1 MNIYKIRTLV
11 TFNTCVEDDDKDA
24 MDCNCEKH
32 DYNDYDKHDHDDYDT
47 HDREYNYVIH
57 IPFHATSK
65 GIYSFHMVQSLNPTN
80 IQEWIGK

>member
-1 MNIYKIRTLV
+1 MQ
-11 TFNTCVEDDDKDA
+11 
-24 MDCNCEKH
+24 KH
-32 DYNDYDKHDHDDYDT
+32 DYNDYDKHDHDDYDKHDHADYDNYDKHDHDDYDKHDHAN
-47 HDREYNYVIH
+47 HDREHNYVIH

>member
-1 MNIYKIRTLV
+1 MTEILRMMIR
-11 TFNTCVEDDDKDA
+11 
-24 MDCNCEKH
+24 MH

>member
-1 MNIYKIRTLV
+1 MILLMTEILRMMIRMQWTV
-11 TFNTCVEDDDKDA
+11 IAKSMIIMTI
-24 MDCNCEKH
+24 
-32 DYNDYDKHDHDDYDT
+32 KHDHDDYDT

-65 GIYSFHMVQSLNPTN
+65 GIYSFHMVQSLNSTN